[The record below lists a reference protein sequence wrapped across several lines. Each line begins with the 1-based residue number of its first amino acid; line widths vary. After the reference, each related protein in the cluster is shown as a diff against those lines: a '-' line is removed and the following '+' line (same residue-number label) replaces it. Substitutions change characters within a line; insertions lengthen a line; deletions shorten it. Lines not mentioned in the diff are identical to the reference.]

1 MLTSPE
7 DAPAL
12 PLSRAGRS
20 SALTEAMAPHAKAQ
34 GFLDSVQWSS
44 AAAVPSVVSGAPSSG
59 TAGAALAPS
68 APQELEE
75 QLAQA
80 RAGEAR
86 WARIA
91 SDLYGRLVEKGLDSA
106 ASVLLSNAGP
116 AAPMVVSAAASPAAP
131 VAIAAPSAAPAVAP
145 EAVAPVAGGAAALPI
160 SASDE
165 RKKRSR
171 DDIKKD
177 KKKKKGTAGPLHGGS
192 KPRAHKIKK
201 QKKSGSKKGR

>member
-91 SDLYGRLVEKGLDSA
+91 SDLYGRLVEKGLDS
-106 ASVLLSNAGP
+106 V
-116 AAPMVVSAAASPAAP
+116 
-131 VAIAAPSAAPAVAP
+131 
-145 EAVAPVAGGAAALPI
+145 AALDGKVLACAVDARQLIYLFLLFRPI
-160 SASDE
+160 S
-165 RKKRSR
+165 K
-171 DDIKKD
+171 
-177 KKKKKGTAGPLHGGS
+177 TV
-192 KPRAHKIKK
+192 
-201 QKKSGSKKGR
+201 

>member
-1 MLTSPE
+1 CAISADGSRAASCSDADRVRVWETRTRQCVAQIHSNRNVQVSSVQIVRRATHVPGPPPFQPFQRMLTSPE

-106 ASVLLSNAGP
+106 ASVLLSNARP

-131 VAIAAPSAAPAVAP
+131 VAIAAPSA
-145 EAVAPVAGGAAALPI
+145 
-160 SASDE
+160 
-165 RKKRSR
+165 
-171 DDIKKD
+171 
-177 KKKKKGTAGPLHGGS
+177 
-192 KPRAHKIKK
+192 
-201 QKKSGSKKGR
+201 